1 MNKVFVVV
9 YSSENH
15 YIMTLYNSFYQNP
28 VSPYVSDLASNRKR
42 VSYKLSQASGGGAAG
57 GGETPWRATR
67 EGEYEGWVGDDATIT
82 TTYYEP
88 TPLLVAV
95 CDIPSLVP
103 WYRTTG

>member
-42 VSYKLSQASGGGAAG
+42 VSYKLSQAAGGGAAG
-57 GGETPWRATR
+57 RWRDTMAR
-67 EGEYEGWVGDDATIT
+67 HEGRGV
-82 TTYYEP
+82 
-88 TPLLVAV
+88 
-95 CDIPSLVP
+95 
-103 WYRTTG
+103 